1 MNLRPNESN
10 WNLQMNEIRIVAIV
24 TLAFLGITACMGAI
38 PLILDP
44 SGKLLMM
51 PLRLLEHSPF
61 RSYLIPGLIL
71 LAGNGLLS
79 ALVLMLA
86 LRRTN
91 GYGWW
96 IVLQGCVITGW
107 IAVQVLMIRVVIWAH
122 FVYLAIGLVL
132 VLCGWLLRN
141 ESLRKRRDSRTD

>member
-1 MNLRPNESN
+1 MKT
-10 WNLQMNEIRIVAIV
+10 IRIVAIV
-24 TLAFLGITACMGAI
+24 ALVFLGITACIGAV

-44 SGKLLMM
+44 SGKILRM
-51 PLRLLEHSPF
+51 PLSLLEHSPF

-71 LAGNGLLS
+71 FFGNGLLS

-86 LRRTN
+86 LRRTY

-107 IAVQVLMIRVVIWAH
+107 ITTQILMIRMVIWAH
-122 FVYLAIGLVL
+122 YVYLAIGLEL
-132 VLCGWLLRN
+132 VVCGWLLRN
-141 ESLRKRRDSRTD
+141 EPLRKG

>member
-1 MNLRPNESN
+1 MNKT
-10 WNLQMNEIRIVAIV
+10 RIVAIV
-24 TLAFLGITACMGAI
+24 TLAFLGITACTGAI
-38 PLILDP
+38 SLILDP

-51 PLRLLEHSPF
+51 PLSLLDHSPF
-61 RSYLIPGLIL
+61 QSYLIPGLIL
-71 LAGNGLLS
+71 FFGNGLLS

-86 LRRTN
+86 SRRTY

-107 IAVQVLMIRVVIWAH
+107 IAVQVLMIRMAIWAH

-132 VLCGWLLRN
+132 VVCGWLLRN
-141 ESLRKRRDSRTD
+141 EPSRNR

>member
-1 MNLRPNESN
+1 MNK
-10 WNLQMNEIRIVAIV
+10 IRTVAIAV
-24 TLAFLGITACMGAI
+24 LAFLGITACVGAV

-51 PLRLLEHSPF
+51 PLSLLEHSPF

-71 LAGNGLLS
+71 LSANGVLS
-79 ALVLMLA
+79 GVVLMLA

-96 IVLQGCVITGW
+96 IMLQGCVIGGW
-107 IAVQVLMIRVVIWAH
+107 IAVQILMIRTVIWAH
-122 FVYLAIGLVL
+122 YVYLAAGLVL
-132 VLCGWLLRN
+132 IMCGWLLRN
-141 ESLRKRRDSRTD
+141 EPSRER

>member
-1 MNLRPNESN
+1 MKT
-10 WNLQMNEIRIVAIV
+10 IRIVAIV
-24 TLAFLGITACMGAI
+24 ALVFLGITACIGAV

-44 SGKLLMM
+44 SGKILRM
-51 PLRLLEHSPF
+51 PLSLLEHSPF

-71 LAGNGLLS
+71 FFGNGLLS

-86 LRRTN
+86 LRRTY

-107 IAVQVLMIRVVIWAH
+107 ITTQILMIRMVIWAH
-122 FVYLAIGLVL
+122 YVYLAIGLEL
-132 VLCGWLLRN
+132 VVCGWLLRK
-141 ESLRKRRDSRTD
+141 EPLRKR